1 MEEVPHPGTDSDSS
15 TTSSPQY
22 PRVTFGSLPAINFS
36 SPRRNRNSPSFYR
49 LRSPRPTADSPP
61 AGFARFAFQASAYS
75 LPLRGELAHGSPPTV
90 NPIAEQSEELE
101 ELEVESIGREQLEN
115 AIEIATYLILEERN
129 IALIRHQKNAVVWKI
144 IGALPF
150 ICQGTIR
157 NQDDRLHP
165 IFIEKAEA
173 AVAISGR
180 TVAQRLLDPNG

>member
-15 TTSSPQY
+15 TTSSPQS

-36 SPRRNRNSPSFYR
+36 SPRRTHNSLSFYR
-49 LRSPRPTADSPP
+49 LRSPRPTPDSPP
-61 AGFARFAFQASAYS
+61 VGFARFAFQSSAYS

-90 NPIAEQSEELE
+90 NPVAEQSEELE

-129 IALIRHQKNAVVWKI
+129 IALIQHQKNAVVWKI

-150 ICQGTIR
+150 ISQGTMR
-157 NQDDRLHP
+157 NQVDRLHP
-165 IFIEKAEA
+165 IFIEKAES
-173 AVAISGR
+173 AVAI
-180 TVAQRLLDPNG
+180 